1 MKKKIQKKK
10 KLKKKNRYLFH
21 LIIRNG
27 LAFLCMSE
35 KEFGSAVP
43 YSLLEELQKEF
54 LFVYKEKWRNARENE
69 MKDFMRNLSQ
79 LVVKKKNFF
88 LYFFLFIL

>member
-35 KEFGSAVP
+35 
-43 YSLLEELQKEF
+43 KEF